1 MTLLDNRDDIL
12 QFAQETMDCSNI
24 LGKFLKPRLSLAT
37 KELRVVIDCE
47 IEEGFPIEG
56 SCSYPKQTSIE
67 ALAGFIYRETHG
79 KECMAVLVNECAR
92 PSHPFAFTGH
102 DFSVCCDEDIYC
114 IIPNDM
120 TIAQIEQGIIN
131 AETALTLA
139 GIIIPLSSE
148 GLKHRARIPHT
159 LVREW
164 AEKATHLILGA
175 FDGETY
181 VIWPL

>member
-1 MTLLDNRDDIL
+1 MTPLENRADIL
-12 QFAQETMDCSNI
+12 QFAQDTMDCSNI

-37 KELRVVIDCE
+37 EKLWVVIDCE
-47 IEEGFPIEG
+47 IEEGYPIEG

-67 ALAGFIYRETHG
+67 ALAEFIYRETHG
-79 KECMAVLVNECAR
+79 KECMAVLINECAR
-92 PSHPFAFTGH
+92 PSHPFAFNGC
-102 DFSVCCDEDIYC
+102 DFSVRCEKDIYHL
-114 IIPNDM
+114 IPNDM
-120 TIAQIEQGIIN
+120 TIERIEQGIID

-139 GIIIPLSSE
+139 GIIVPFSSE
-148 GLKHRARIPHT
+148 GLKHRDQIPRA
-159 LVREW
+159 LVKEW